1 MVSMIFIFYVHIQEL
16 QQQQQ
21 QDIKTSSS
29 AAPYYKWEQKFDE
42 TTTAV
47 TAKQFLEPLQIQV
60 KIFILHRIIIV
71 IIIKLYI

>member
-1 MVSMIFIFYVHIQEL
+1 MYITQEL
-16 QQQQQ
+16 QQKQQQ
-21 QDIKTSSS
+21 LDIKTSSS
-29 AAPYYKWEQKFDE
+29 TAPYYKWEQKFDE

-60 KIFILHRIIIV
+60 KDFFFLLIIIIIV